1 MAFIRRTKTKRKISR
16 KTSSPHSRI
25 TKVKKK
31 GPRGLRSH

>member
-1 MAFIRRTKTKRKISR
+1 MALKRRTKIERKKAR

-31 GPRGLRSH
+31 GPKGLRSH